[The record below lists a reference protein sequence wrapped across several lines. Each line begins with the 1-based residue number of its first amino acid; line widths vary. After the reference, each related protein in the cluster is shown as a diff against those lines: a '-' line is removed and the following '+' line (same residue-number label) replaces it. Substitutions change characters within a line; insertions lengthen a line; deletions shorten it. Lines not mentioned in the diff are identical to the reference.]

1 MRRSGE
7 TERRR
12 GGETERRR
20 SNELTDSSID
30 RGERM
35 GAPKQ
40 KISTFRDLRVYKAA
54 MDLAMEI
61 FELTKNFPKEETY
74 SLVDQMRRSSRSVCT
89 NLSEAWRKR
98 RYRAAFVSKLSDS
111 ESESAETQVLL
122 EFACRCSY
130 IEQEIFQELD
140 ERYEHILSQLVRM
153 IIDADKWVIRTA

>member
-1 MRRSGE
+1 
-7 TERRR
+7 
-12 GGETERRR
+12 
-20 SNELTDSSID
+20 
-30 RGERM
+30 M

-40 KISTFRDLRVYKAA
+40 EIRTFRDLRVYQAA

-74 SLVDQMRRSSRSVCT
+74 SLVDQIRRSSRSVCT

-122 EFACRCSY
+122 EFAFRCRY
-130 IEQEIFQELD
+130 VEKETFAKLD
-140 ERYEHILSQLVRM
+140 ERYEHVLSQLVRM
-153 IIDADKWVIRTA
+153 VMDADKWVIRRA

>member
-1 MRRSGE
+1 
-7 TERRR
+7 
-12 GGETERRR
+12 
-20 SNELTDSSID
+20 
-30 RGERM
+30 M

-40 KISTFRDLRVYKAA
+40 EIRTFRDLRVYQAA

-122 EFACRCSY
+122 EFAFRCRY
-130 IEQEIFQELD
+130 VEKEAFEKLD
-140 ERYEHILSQLVRM
+140 ERYEHVLSQLVRM
-153 IIDADKWVIRTA
+153 VMDADKWVIRRA

>member
-1 MRRSGE
+1 V
-7 TERRR
+7 
-12 GGETERRR
+12 
-20 SNELTDSSID
+20 
-30 RGERM
+30 

-40 KISTFRDLRVYKAA
+40 EIRTFRDLRVYQAA

-74 SLVDQMRRSSRSVCT
+74 SLVDQIRRSSRSVCT

-122 EFACRCSY
+122 EFAFRCRY
-130 IEQEIFQELD
+130 VEKETFAKLD
-140 ERYEHILSQLVRM
+140 ERYEHVLSQLVRM
-153 IIDADKWVIRTA
+153 VMDADKWVIRRA

>member
-1 MRRSGE
+1 
-7 TERRR
+7 
-12 GGETERRR
+12 
-20 SNELTDSSID
+20 
-30 RGERM
+30 M

-40 KISTFRDLRVYKAA
+40 KIRTFRDLRVYQAA

-98 RYRAAFVSKLSDS
+98 RYRAAFVSKLNDS

-122 EFACRCSY
+122 EFAFRCRY
-130 IEQEIFQELD
+130 VEKETFERLD
-140 ERYEHILSQLVRM
+140 ERYEHVLSQLVRM
-153 IIDADKWVIRTA
+153 IMDTDKWVIRTA

>member
-1 MRRSGE
+1 
-7 TERRR
+7 
-12 GGETERRR
+12 
-20 SNELTDSSID
+20 
-30 RGERM
+30 M

-40 KISTFRDLRVYKAA
+40 EIRTFRDLRVYQAA

-122 EFACRCSY
+122 EFAFRCCY
-130 IEQEIFQELD
+130 VEKETFEKLD
-140 ERYEHILSQLVRM
+140 ERYEHVLSQLVRM
-153 IIDADKWVIRTA
+153 IMDANKWVIRTARG

>member
-1 MRRSGE
+1 V
-7 TERRR
+7 
-12 GGETERRR
+12 
-20 SNELTDSSID
+20 
-30 RGERM
+30 

-40 KISTFRDLRVYKAA
+40 EIRTFRDLRVYQAA

-74 SLVDQMRRSSRSVCT
+74 SLVDQIRRSSRSVCT

-122 EFACRCSY
+122 EFAFRCRY
-130 IEQEIFQELD
+130 VEKETFEKLD
-140 ERYEHILSQLVRM
+140 ERYEHVLSQLVRM
-153 IIDADKWVIRTA
+153 VMDADKWVIRRA

>member
-1 MRRSGE
+1 
-7 TERRR
+7 
-12 GGETERRR
+12 
-20 SNELTDSSID
+20 
-30 RGERM
+30 M

-40 KISTFRDLRVYKAA
+40 EIRTFRDLRVYQAA

-74 SLVDQMRRSSRSVCT
+74 SLVDQIRRSSRSVCT

-122 EFACRCSY
+122 EFAFRCRY
-130 IEQEIFQELD
+130 VEKETFEKLD
-140 ERYEHILSQLVRM
+140 ERYEHVLSQLVRM
-153 IIDADKWVIRTA
+153 VMDADKWVIRRA

>member
-1 MRRSGE
+1 
-7 TERRR
+7 
-12 GGETERRR
+12 
-20 SNELTDSSID
+20 
-30 RGERM
+30 M

-40 KISTFRDLRVYKAA
+40 EIRTFRDLRVYQAA
-54 MDLAMEI
+54 TDLAMEI

-111 ESESAETQVLL
+111 ESESAETQVSL
-122 EFACRCSY
+122 EFAFRCHY
-130 IEQEIFQELD
+130 IEQETFQEID
-140 ERYEHILSQLVRM
+140 DKYEHVLSQLVRM